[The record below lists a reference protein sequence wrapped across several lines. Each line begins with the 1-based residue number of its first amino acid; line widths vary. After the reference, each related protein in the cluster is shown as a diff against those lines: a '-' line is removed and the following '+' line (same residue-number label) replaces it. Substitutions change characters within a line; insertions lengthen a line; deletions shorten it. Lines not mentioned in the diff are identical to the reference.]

1 MTKEGISASHNKEVP
16 IFVVML
22 NFDIL
27 QIVDSPK
34 VWIIRIPDFF
44 LLSFR
49 VVRKSS
55 SYSNWHLE
63 LLLDHLD
70 RGFLSRL
77 EEDFTFSQQL
87 DMGTNNHIPIK

>member
-44 LLSFR
+44 FFAQFPRCPQELQLL
-49 VVRKSS
+49 
-55 SYSNWHLE
+55 
-63 LLLDHLD
+63 
-70 RGFLSRL
+70 
-77 EEDFTFSQQL
+77 QL
-87 DMGTNNHIPIK
+87 ALGAPS